1 METVLKLLIFLV
13 FFLSILVTGYK
24 AYFIINNKIT
34 SSKNGWE
41 LIGFS
46 LLLIFFYTLLFFG
59 GLLAFIKA
67 YDFLT
72 DNQ

>member
-1 METVLKLLIFLV
+1 MEIIFKLLIFLV
-13 FFLSILVTGYK
+13 FFISILITGYK
-24 AYFIINNKIT
+24 GYFIINNKIT
-34 SSKNGWE
+34 GSKNGWE

-46 LLLIFFYTLLFFG
+46 LLLLFFYTLLFFG

-67 YDFLT
+67 YDFLM